1 MCGCL
6 RHFGAGTGKAKMRIR
21 GGRVVDVRILSGP
34 KAFYSVVR
42 AAVLKYECI
51 ASGAAE
57 VSARHTFE
65 FKLERRRTHATDA
78 QA

>member
-1 MCGCL
+1 
-6 RHFGAGTGKAKMRIR
+6 MRIR

-34 KAFYSVVR
+34 KALYPAFL
-42 AAVLKYECI
+42 AALPKYECI

-57 VSARHTFE
+57 VSTRHTFE

-78 QA
+78 PA